1 MTMTS
6 RYSTRLYRHFFQ
18 RCFLA
23 LVKFSYCSKFHINI
37 ISGSGVM
44 TTFFYKGLTR
54 NPEIGNTPVW
64 GLSNIWRLGRVRDT
78 KFGTNLSNK
87 MLANAT
93 KWQGYSFYHFW
104 VIKGKSTGCGEGG
117 WNYLSPPAPHI
128 HTHPH
133 TQIRVKGSISLLT
146 Y

>member
-6 RYSTRLYRHFFQ
+6 RYSTRSYRHFFQ

-64 GLSNIWRLGRVRDT
+64 VLSNIWRLGRVRDT
-78 KFGTNLSNK
+78 EFGTILSNK

-93 KWQGYSFYHFW
+93 KWQGYSFYRFW

-117 WNYLSPPAPHI
+117 WNYLSPPASHI
-128 HTHPH
+128 HTHPD
-133 TQIRVKGSISLLT
+133 
-146 Y
+146 

>member
-6 RYSTRLYRHFFQ
+6 RYSTRSYRHFFQ

-64 GLSNIWRLGRVRDT
+64 LLSNIWRLGRVRDT
-78 KFGTNLSNK
+78 EFGTILSNK

-93 KWQGYSFYHFW
+93 KWQGYSFYRFW
-104 VIKGKSTGCGEGG
+104 VIKGKSTGCGDGG
-117 WNYLSPPAPHI
+117 WNYLSPPASHI
-128 HTHPH
+128 HTHPD
-133 TQIRVKGSISLLT
+133 
-146 Y
+146 

>member
-6 RYSTRLYRHFFQ
+6 RYSTRSYRHFFQ

-23 LVKFSYCSKFHINI
+23 LVKFSYCFKFHINI
-37 ISGSGVM
+37 ISASGVM

-64 GLSNIWRLGRVRDT
+64 VLSNIWRLGRVRDT
-78 KFGTNLSNK
+78 EFGTILSNK

-93 KWQGYSFYHFW
+93 KWQGYSFYRFW
-104 VIKGKSTGCGEGG
+104 VIKGKSAGCRDGG
-117 WNYLSPPAPHI
+117 WNYLSPPASHI
-128 HTHPH
+128 HTHPD
-133 TQIRVKGSISLLT
+133 
-146 Y
+146 